1 MADVPIPSMGRM
13 VYYKL
18 SSSDVDAIYQRRV
31 SKGFQGNT
39 VGVGMV
45 FPAMVVNTWGT
56 NPDSPVNLQVI
67 LDGDDSYWAS
77 SRQVA
82 RGQNDE
88 GYFTWPV
95 RA

>member
-1 MADVPIPSMGRM
+1 MADVPVPTVGRIVM
-13 VYYKL
+13 YKL
-18 SSSDVDAIYQRRV
+18 SEHDVDEIYKRRV

-39 VGVGMV
+39 VATGGVH
-45 FPAMVVNTWGT
+45 PAMVVNTWGT
-56 NPDSPVNLQVI
+56 NPDSAVNLQVF

-77 SRQVA
+77 SRTVA
-82 RGQNDE
+82 RGQNDQ